1 MIAIVCIKQVAETPN
16 QVEWDEATQI
26 LNIDKATKILN
37 PFDQFAVEEAIRMR
51 EQDGGKVVILAMG
64 PERTKEAMR
73 ECLAMGADDAVILDH
88 AAFAGADGRATARAL
103 AAAIRKIGAFDV
115 ILCGKR
121 AIDGEMHQVGP
132 RLAVMLGIPVLSL
145 VTKVVSIDWKAR
157 ILRAERMLENGREVV
172 EAKLPLV
179 LTAEK
184 DMNHPRYP
192 SLINIRKAAKKEIPT
207 WTPAD
212 LGLDPALVGL
222 NGSAVRVGEI
232 GMPPARAAG
241 EVLSGDADTAVAALV
256 ERLVAAKVI
265 G

>member
-1 MIAIVCIKQVAETPN
+1 V
-16 QVEWDEATQI
+16 
-26 LNIDKATKILN
+26 L
-37 PFDQFAVEEAIRMR
+37 
-51 EQDGGKVVILAMG
+51 LA
-64 PERTKEAMR
+64 
-73 ECLAMGADDAVILDH
+73 H
-88 AAFAGADGRATARAL
+88 AACAGADGRATARVL
-103 AAAIRKIGAFDV
+103 AAAIQKIGAFDV

-132 RLAVMLGIPVLSL
+132 RLAAMLGIPVLSL
-145 VTKVVSIDWKAR
+145 VTKVVSVDWKAR

-207 WTPAD
+207 WTPAE
-212 LGLDPALVGL
+212 LGLDPARVGR
-222 NGSAVRVGEI
+222 NGSAVSVGEI
-232 GMPPARAAG
+232 EMPPARAAG
-241 EVLSGDADTAVAALV
+241 EVLSGDADTAVLALV